1 MRTLRTLLIPCL
13 ALTALAV
20 CALAGGSLGWHAKPA
35 DAVKKAKASGKPIL
49 VVTCWADGI

>member
-1 MRTLRTLLIPCL
+1 MRTLHNLLIPLL

-35 DAVKKAKASGKPIL
+35 DAIKKAKASGKPIL